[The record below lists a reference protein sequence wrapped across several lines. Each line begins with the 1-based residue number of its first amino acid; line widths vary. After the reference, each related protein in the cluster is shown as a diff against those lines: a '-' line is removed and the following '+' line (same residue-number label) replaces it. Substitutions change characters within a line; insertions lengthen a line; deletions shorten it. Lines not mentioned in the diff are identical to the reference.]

1 VSPETG
7 RTEVSRAALLRG
19 YAEAAV
25 LLVVAL
31 TGLCWVVWRG
41 PSVSIPAG
49 ALVGPMLAHFWLT
62 ALVWLVMVVARN
74 AAVLRGKVSVAYFV
88 AFQADVPRE
97 HVERPARAFDN
108 LMQVPTL
115 FYVICLLMLVTE
127 RADAQQ
133 LGVAWAFVVLRAL
146 HAALYI
152 TLNRVPLR
160 FASWVSSCIALGVLW
175 YRFAP
180 LRALSGG

>member
-1 VSPETG
+1 
-7 RTEVSRAALLRG
+7 
-19 YAEAAV
+19 
-25 LLVVAL
+25 
-31 TGLCWVVWRG
+31 
-41 PSVSIPAG
+41 
-49 ALVGPMLAHFWLT
+49 
-62 ALVWLVMVVARN
+62 
-74 AAVLRGKVSVAYFV
+74 
-88 AFQADVPRE
+88 
-97 HVERPARAFDN
+97 
-108 LMQVPTL
+108 
-115 FYVICLLMLVTE
+115 MLVTE